1 MTETPKP
8 LPTHLQLPMVPL
20 RELVVFPHLVVP
32 LMLAR
37 RQSLQAARRASKGD
51 GLLFLLSQTDG
62 AVDNPTPQDFYHI
75 GTVARVLQLFRVN
88 DQTHKAIVEAL
99 SRAEVEKLGFSRGE
113 YRARVRCLAERV
125 TASPETEALIRTVRS
140 QFFTYAG
147 SVVTVP
153 DNIVELVGI
162 IDEADQLAD
171 TVAAYADLGIDFKQ
185 QLLGEPDA
193 NKRLQMLATRLEHE
207 LKVLR
212 IQRDITDRVRDR
224 IQKSQKD
231 YFLREQLRA
240 IEEEL
245 GRTDPGAAP
254 HAELEAAI
262 GNAGMPEAALAVA
275 KRELA
280 KLRRTAPMT
289 PQAAV
294 CEEYLQWLAGMP
306 WQHRTDDN
314 LDLDH
319 AAAVLDARHHGLD
332 EPKRR
337 ILEYLAVKRLRGQ
350 NQREPILCLVGPPGV
365 GKTSLARAVADAL
378 GRKFVRKSLGGVRD
392 EAEIRGHRRT
402 YVGAMP
408 GRIIQSLRK
417 AGTCNPVFLLDEID
431 KLAADFRGDPA
442 AALLEVL
449 DPDEN
454 NTFSDHYLEVEFDL
468 SDVLFI
474 TTANLASAIPPA
486 LRDRMEMIELS
497 GYTLQEKLAIAR
509 RHLLPRQLEA
519 HGLKPRHLRISDAAM
534 VRIVEH
540 YTSEAGLRVLNQR
553 LADVCRK
560 VAARLAPRKGP
571 TAEAASRRGRRAAR
585 CPSASV
591 SVTVA
596 NLAEILG
603 PEPFR
608 NDLVDRRRAVGA
620 ATGLAWTEVGGR
632 TMIVEASWM
641 PGKGHITLTGQL
653 GSVMQESAQAAVTY
667 VRSHA
672 AMFGLE
678 SRLFD
683 AIDLHLHVPEGATP
697 KDGPSA
703 GLAMT
708 AAVVSSLTGK
718 CVRRDVASTGEITL
732 RGRVLAI
739 GGLKEKVLA
748 AHRHGLR
755 TIVLPESNEAD
766 LVRLPDEIRRATQFV
781 FVREVAEALQ
791 TLVPDAI
798 VEPRAAEA
806 LPATVAAA
814 APATLP
820 APSPPPQ

>member
-1 MTETPKP
+1 MTEKSKP

-51 GLLFLLSQTDG
+51 GLVFLLSQTDG
-62 AVDNPTPQDFYHI
+62 AVDNPTPQDFYRI

-99 SRAEVEKLGFSRGE
+99 SRAEVEKIGFSRGQ
-113 YRARVRCLAERV
+113 YCAKVRILAERV
-125 TASPETEALIRTVRS
+125 TASPETEALLRTVRS

-162 IDEADQLAD
+162 IDEPDQLAD

-193 NKRLQMLATRLEHE
+193 NKRLQLLAARLEHE

-224 IQKSQKD
+224 IQKNQKD

-245 GRTDPGAAP
+245 GRSDPGAAP

-262 GNAGMPEAALAVA
+262 NNAGMPEAALAVA

-294 CEEYLQWLAGMP
+294 CEEYLQWLAAMP
-306 WQHRTDDN
+306 WQRRTEDN

-319 AAAVLDARHHGLD
+319 AAAVLDARHYGLD

-378 GRKFVRKSLGGVRD
+378 GRTFVRKSLGGVRD

-417 AGTCNPVFLLDEID
+417 AGTRNPVFLLDEID

-486 LRDRMEMIELS
+486 LRDRMEIIELS

-509 RHLLPRQLEA
+509 RHLLPRQLKA
-519 HGLKPRHLRISDAAM
+519 HGLKPRHLRISDAAI
-534 VRIVEH
+534 VRIIEH
-540 YTSEAGLRVLNQR
+540 YTNEAGLRVLNQR

-560 VAARLAPRKGP
+560 VAARLAPRK
-571 TAEAASRRGRRAAR
+571 SRAAQS
-585 CPSASV
+585 PSASV
-591 SVTVA
+591 SITVA

-608 NDLVDRRRAVGA
+608 HDPLDRRRTVGA

-632 TMIVEASWM
+632 TIIVEASWM

-703 GLAMT
+703 GLAMI
-708 AAVVSSLTGK
+708 AAVVSALTGK
-718 CVRRDVASTGEITL
+718 SVRRDVAATGEITL

-755 TIVLPESNEAD
+755 TIVLPQSNEAD
-766 LVRLPDEIRRATQFV
+766 LVRLPDDIRRDTRFV

-798 VEPRAAEA
+798 VEPRADETLA
-806 LPATVAAA
+806 ATVAVA
-814 APATLP
+814 APASLP

>member
-1 MTETPKP
+1 MTETKEP
-8 LPTHLQLPMVPL
+8 LPTQLQLPVVPL

-37 RQSLQAARRASKGD
+37 RVSIQAVRRASKGN
-51 GLLFLLSQTDG
+51 GLVFLLSQTDG

-88 DQTHKAIVEAL
+88 DQTHKVIVEAL
-99 SRAEVEKLGFSRGE
+99 SRAEIEKLGFVRGE
-113 YRARVRCLAERV
+113 YKAHVRCLTERV
-125 TASPETEALIRTVRS
+125 SASPESEALIRTVRS
-140 QFFTYAG
+140 QFFTYAA
-147 SVVTVP
+147 SVMTVP

-162 IDEADQLAD
+162 IDQGDQLAD

-185 QLLGEPDA
+185 QLLGEPDS

-245 GRTDPGAAP
+245 GQGDPAAAQY
-254 HAELEAAI
+254 AELEASI
-262 GNAGMPEAALAVA
+262 ENSGMPEAALAVA
-275 KRELA
+275 RRELK

-294 CEEYLQWLAGMP
+294 CEEYLHWLASMP
-306 WQHRTDDN
+306 WQARTDDN

-319 AAAVLDARHHGLD
+319 AASVLDARHFGLD
-332 EPKRR
+332 DPKRR

-350 NQREPILCLVGPPGV
+350 SQKEPILCLVGPPGV

-408 GRIIQSLRK
+408 GRIIQSIRK
-417 AGTCNPVFLLDEID
+417 AGSRNPVFLLDEID

-486 LRDRMEMIELS
+486 LRDRMEVIDLS
-497 GYTLQEKLAIAR
+497 GYTLHEKLEIAR

-519 HGLKPRHLRISDAAM
+519 HGLKARNLRISKAAIEK
-534 VRIVEH
+534 VIEH
-540 YTSEAGLRVLNQR
+540 YTSEAGLRILNQR
-553 LADVCRK
+553 LAEVCRK
-560 VAARLAPRKGP
+560 VASQLAPRKGRSGK
-571 TAEAASRRGRRAAR
+571 ARRKKAGRSAA
-585 CPSASV
+585 V
-591 SVTVA
+591 SVTMK

-608 NDLVDRRRAVGA
+608 NDRVDRRRSVGT

-632 TMIVEASWM
+632 IMTVEASWM
-641 PGKGHITLTGQL
+641 PGKGTITLTGQL

-683 AIDLHLHVPEGATP
+683 SIDLHIHVPEGATP

-718 CVRRDVASTGEITL
+718 SVRRDVATTGEITL
-732 RGRVLAI
+732 RGRVLGI

-748 AHRHGLR
+748 AHRNNLR
-755 TIVLPESNEAD
+755 TIVLPASNEGD
-766 LVRLPDEIRRATQFV
+766 LVRLPEEIRRTTEFI
-781 FVREVAEALQ
+781 FVRDVSEALE
-791 TLVPDAI
+791 TLVPEAV
-798 VEPRAAEA
+798 VEPRAAVS
-806 LPATVAAA
+806 LPATITPSQLA
-814 APATLP
+814 AP
-820 APSPPPQ
+820 PPPPASH